1 MAETVGNDKIGIILV
16 DHGSRLASAND
27 MLNDVVELFR
37 RVSGYPIVF
46 PAHME
51 LAAPSIA
58 DAFSACVTQGA
69 TRVVV
74 HPYFLSP
81 GRHST
86 TDIPRMVAE
95 AAKRHPHITFHVTQ
109 PLGLDEQIAQ
119 VIVKRITH
127 CNQHNDSCEYCQ
139 TRGRHQRE
147 LCQSNG
153 YTCNACKPAGCPNA
167 LTAAGLSK

>member
-1 MAETVGNDKIGIILV
+1 MTNAHGMDRPGIILV

-27 MLNDVVELFR
+27 MLLDVVAMFR
-37 RVSGYPIVF
+37 QVSGYQIVE

-58 DAFSACVTQGA
+58 DAFSACVRQGA

-86 TDIPRMVAE
+86 ADIPRLVAAA
-95 AAKRHPHITFHVTQ
+95 AAKDHSDIPFHVTE
-109 PLGLDEQIAQ
+109 PLGLDEKICQVVMDRIAQ
-119 VIVKRITH
+119 CGDR
-127 CNQHNDSCEYCQ
+127 NYSCDYCRS
-139 TRGRHQRE
+139 RGGQGAAE
-147 LCQSNG
+147 QSP
-153 YTCNACKPAGCPNA
+153 K
-167 LTAAGLSK
+167 

>member
-1 MAETVGNDKIGIILV
+1 MTQSIREDQTAIILV

-27 MLNDVVELFR
+27 MLNDVVALFR
-37 RVSGYPIVF
+37 RVSGYPIVAA
-46 PAHME
+46 AHME
-51 LAAPSIA
+51 LASPSIA
-58 DAFSACVTQGA
+58 DAFSACVAQGA

-95 AAKRHPHITFHVTQ
+95 AAKHHPDVSFHVTQ

-127 CNQHNDSCEYCQ
+127 CNDHQDRCEYCQ
-139 TRGRHQRE
+139 ARGRHQQE

-153 YTCNACKPAGCPNA
+153 YNCNTCKPTGCPNA
-167 LTAAGLSK
+167 PVPAGQAG